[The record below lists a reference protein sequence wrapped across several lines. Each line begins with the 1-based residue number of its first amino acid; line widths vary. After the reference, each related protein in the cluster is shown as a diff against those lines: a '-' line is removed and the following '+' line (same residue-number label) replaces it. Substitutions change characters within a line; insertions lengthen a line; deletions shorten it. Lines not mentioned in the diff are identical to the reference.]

1 MVFVSILSKF
11 KIATRLLPQTAY
23 CANLRYSSIGQ
34 TRSLFSTPV
43 LPQQK
48 WITVTFVDRDGIS
61 STVKAKVGDTFLD
74 AAVNNDVDLEGFGA
88 CEGTL
93 SCSTCH
99 IIFKKED
106 FDKITEEA
114 TDEELDMLDLAFGL
128 TDT

>member
-74 AAVNNDVDLEGFGA
+74 AAVNNDVDLEGFG
-88 CEGTL
+88 
-93 SCSTCH
+93 
-99 IIFKKED
+99 
-106 FDKITEEA
+106 
-114 TDEELDMLDLAFGL
+114 
-128 TDT
+128 